1 MSTATLDRPAP
12 DPSAPAA
19 VNPALLA
26 AWAVGGPALMGLVFT
41 LTFAPGKGLDGPDAG
56 FVLAWPMAI
65 IGVTLLCAP
74 TLYIAA
80 AFAGVAPDPQRTA
93 RGFAHALGG
102 VGRLLVGCLPATA
115 FLAATNPGPL
125 VVLLG
130 ACVMFAASLVFL
142 RGLYRRVFADD
153 ARPRARLLFAG
164 WSVIFLAIGLYAY
177 VRLFLN

>member
-1 MSTATLDRPAP
+1 MSAATLDAP
-12 DPSAPAA
+12 SPEPTPA

-41 LTFAPGKGLDGPDAG
+41 LTFAPGKGLVGPEAG
-56 FVLAWPMAI
+56 FVLAWPIAI

-93 RGFAHALGG
+93 RGFAESLGSI
-102 VGRLLVGCLPATA
+102 GRLLVGVLPATA

-125 VVLLG
+125 VVVLG
-130 ACVMFAASLVFL
+130 ALVMFGAALVFL

-153 ARPRARLLFAG
+153 DRPRARLLFAG
-164 WSVIFLAIGLYAY
+164 WSVIFLAIGLYAH
-177 VRLFLN
+177 VRLLVN